1 MTEGCSFL
9 KNKQE
14 KNKTKKHKNVFK
26 KERKTKM
33 LNIPSSNKKNNKN
46 FKSFIEKMKTFFL
59 IVIITSIIS
68 GVVGAKIGYDFAKN
82 NSESTASAITEAVK
96 NLKVDEK
103 NIVKK

>member
-1 MTEGCSFL
+1 MTEGYSFL

-33 LNIPSSNKKNNKN
+33 LNIPSVKTNKN
-46 FKSFIEKMKTFFL
+46 FKNFVEKMKTFFL
-59 IVIITSIIS
+59 IVIITSIVS
-68 GVVGAKIGYDFAKN
+68 GIIGIKVGYDFAKN
-82 NSESTASAITEAVK
+82 NSESTASAIAEAVK

>member
-1 MTEGCSFL
+1 
-9 KNKQE
+9 
-14 KNKTKKHKNVFK
+14 
-26 KERKTKM
+26 M

>member
-1 MTEGCSFL
+1 MTEGYSFL
-9 KNKQE
+9 KNKQK

-33 LNIPSSNKKNNKN
+33 LNIPSVKTNKN
-46 FKSFIEKMKTFFL
+46 FKNFVEKMKTFFL
-59 IVIITSIIS
+59 IVIITSIVS
-68 GVVGAKIGYDFAKN
+68 GVVGAKVGYDFAKN
-82 NSESTASAITEAVK
+82 NTEATASAITEAVK

>member
-1 MTEGCSFL
+1 MTEGYSFL

-33 LNIPSSNKKNNKN
+33 LNIPSTNNKKN
-46 FKSFIEKMKTFFL
+46 FKSFVEKMKTFFL
-59 IVIITSIIS
+59 IVIITSIVS
-68 GVVGAKIGYDFAKN
+68 GVIGAKVGYDFAKN
-82 NSESTASAITEAVK
+82 NTESTASAIAEAVK

>member
-1 MTEGCSFL
+1 
-9 KNKQE
+9 
-14 KNKTKKHKNVFK
+14 
-26 KERKTKM
+26 M

-59 IVIITSIIS
+59 IVIITSIVS
-68 GVVGAKIGYDFAKN
+68 GVVGAKVGYDFAKN

-96 NLKVDEK
+96 ALKIDEK

>member
-1 MTEGCSFL
+1 
-9 KNKQE
+9 
-14 KNKTKKHKNVFK
+14 
-26 KERKTKM
+26 M
-33 LNIPSSNKKNNKN
+33 LNIPSVKKTKN

-82 NSESTASAITEAVK
+82 NSESTVSAITEAVK
-96 NLKVDEK
+96 TLRIDEK

>member
-1 MTEGCSFL
+1 
-9 KNKQE
+9 
-14 KNKTKKHKNVFK
+14 
-26 KERKTKM
+26 M

-96 NLKVDEK
+96 NLKIDEK